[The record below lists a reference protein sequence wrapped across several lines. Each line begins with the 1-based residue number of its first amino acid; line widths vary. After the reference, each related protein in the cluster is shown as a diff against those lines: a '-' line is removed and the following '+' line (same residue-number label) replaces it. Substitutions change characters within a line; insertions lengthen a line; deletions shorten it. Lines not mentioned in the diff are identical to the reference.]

1 MQFYSKIALL
11 FIAAVLVCRRVQ
23 CRSRGPPA
31 DEAGNRI
38 QVCNA
43 MMPSH
48 GGAAAQNG
56 NGGYTITTDLPR
68 ISDTEYAY
76 TAGQT
81 YTCKCIMFGG
91 LEIQHV
97 FIRKF

>member
-23 CRSRGPPA
+23 CRRAGPPVN
-31 DEAGNRI
+31 EGLTR
-38 QVCNA
+38 VCNE
-43 MMPSH
+43 MLPNH

-56 NGGYTITTDLPR
+56 NGDYTIMTNLPR

-81 YTCKCIMFGG
+81 YTCKCMH
-91 LEIQHV
+91 LVDIQHV
-97 FIRKF
+97 FTKKF